1 MITQTMQA
9 IRSCMYN
16 YSINLPMGRRLG
28 MFTQTMQATVVLNV
42 ALLNQ
47 SSYGKGTMYVYSNH
61 ADHRS
66 TECTITESIQ
76 LWKGD

>member
-1 MITQTMQA
+1 
-9 IRSCMYN
+9 
-16 YSINLPMGRRLG
+16 